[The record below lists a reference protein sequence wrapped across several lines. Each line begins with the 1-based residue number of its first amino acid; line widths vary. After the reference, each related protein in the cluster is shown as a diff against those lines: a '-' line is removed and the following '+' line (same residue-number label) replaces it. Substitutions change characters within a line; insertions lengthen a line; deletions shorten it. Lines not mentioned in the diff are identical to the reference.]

1 MACWKIFHLLPLFHS
16 ELNLHFVVVWGFSSH
31 VCLLD
36 GMYPIDIPI
45 IYSMTSLFFTV
56 TWAISW
62 FMAISSLFFR
72 KKIMGL
78 PSLRD
83 EHQSCSPASRQ
94 VCGISPLRHLF
105 SDPPP
110 PLCTIPHGSPSS
122 TPRGHPRAK
131 WCSWRRRITGI
142 PKNVKVWWVI
152 SRQKYG
158 ESHVKAM

>member
-62 FMAISSLFFR
+62 FMAISSLFFG
-72 KKIMGL
+72 KKSWDYHLSGMNTNPAAQHPARYVVSHHYAIAFQIHHL
-78 PSLRD
+78 PSAPFRMGHRVALR
-83 EHQSCSPASRQ
+83 EVTHVPSGAHGAGGSQGSRRMSRY
-94 VCGISPLRHLF
+94 G
-105 SDPPP
+105 
-110 PLCTIPHGSPSS
+110 GSFP
-122 TPRGHPRAK
+122 G
-131 WCSWRRRITGI
+131 
-142 PKNVKVWWVI
+142 KNM
-152 SRQKYG
+152 
-158 ESHVKAM
+158 VKAT